1 MAMKKYL
8 KMKFLLAAMLLHVCL
23 YAQVNFIFN
32 ANAYGR
38 DMRGLST
45 VQLINTSTQT
55 YTGNLEVE
63 VRNLSGS
70 GTIVKVFI
78 QGVNVS
84 PGNNIMPPSK
94 FGTAAVSYAGSSEGN
109 YLRQTSMM
117 PEGELE
123 YCFKF
128 TVTSKN
134 NANEVYENCFTGTNI
149 LSTPLQL
156 VTPDNGERSCERRP
170 RFTWQPPM
178 PLTPGMS
185 YTLKLVE
192 VKNGQSQSEA
202 LLVNTP
208 VIFQANIKGFLLPYP
223 SGSPD
228 LKENTTYAW
237 QVIANDRGRQSV
249 SEVWEFA
256 IQCTKEDIQT
266 GSFRE
271 LKAEDDGGFLS
282 TGSALRFAL
291 DNPYIQ
297 GPLKY
302 SITDLQSPDRK
313 IKGLPAIELQKG
325 SNNIFIDLNKVSGI
339 EDGNEYLLTVILPDG
354 KKVTVRFKY
363 DDNNE

>member
-1 MAMKKYL
+1 MKKYL
-8 KMKFLLAAMLLHVCL
+8 KLKFLLVAMLLQACL

-32 ANAYGR
+32 ASAYGR

-45 VQLINTSTQT
+45 VQLINTSAQT
-55 YTGNLEVE
+55 YTGNLEIE
-63 VRNLSGS
+63 VKNLSGT
-70 GTIVKVFI
+70 GTVVKIFI

-84 PGNNIMPPSK
+84 PGNNVVPSSK
-94 FGTAAVSYAGSSEGN
+94 FGTAAVSYVGSNESN
-109 YLRQTSMM
+109 YIRQTNMM

-134 NANEVYENCFTGTNI
+134 NANEVYENCFEGTNI
-149 LSTPLQL
+149 LATPLQL

-178 PLTPGMS
+178 PLSAGMS

-192 VKNGQSQSEA
+192 VKTGQSQSEA

-208 VIFQANIKGFLLPYP
+208 VIFQTNIKGFVLPYP
-223 SGSPD
+223 TGSPD

-256 IQCTKEDIQT
+256 IQCTKEDTQT

-271 LKAEDDGGFLS
+271 LKAQDDGGFLS
-282 TGSALRFAL
+282 TGATLRFAL
-291 DNPYIQ
+291 YNPYIQ

-302 SITDLQSPDRK
+302 SITDLQRPDTK
-313 IKGLPAIELQKG
+313 LKGLPSIELQKG
-325 SNNIFIDLNKVSGI
+325 DNNISIDLNKVAGI
-339 EDGNEYLLTVILPDG
+339 EDGNEYLLTVMLPDG
-354 KKVTVRFKY
+354 KKVAVRFKY